1 MAGNWVCIAASGIVS
16 IKNNIKEAAVMFK
29 FANPEY
35 LIALWLIPI
44 LIVLYILFNKNRKR
58 LLDKFA
64 DRPLHK
70 SIMYTFSGVKS
81 KIKFGII
88 LTSLALLIIAYANPQ
103 VGTKMQEVKQTGI
116 DVYILLDVSRSMAAE
131 DIKPNRL
138 EKAKYQISNL
148 IQKLRGDRIGL
159 IIFSGEAYIQFPLTT
174 DYSAANL
181 FLSAVDFYSVPQPG
195 TAIASSINMAVQSFD
210 TATTD
215 KAIIIITD
223 GEDHEGD
230 IDAAVETA
238 TDKEIKIY
246 TIGLGSPDGVPIP
259 VYDNRGN
266 ERGFKQDNTGQTVLT
281 RLNEN
286 ILKKIADDGDGK
298 YYRGNN
304 YEDYLD
310 KIYNDLSTLE
320 QAEFGV
326 KKVTDYEDRFYYFL
340 IPAILLLI
348 IEIFITDKRSPFFA
362 RLNRKLGIEAE
373 EK

>member
-1 MAGNWVCIAASGIVS
+1 
-16 IKNNIKEAAVMFK
+16 MFR

-35 LIALWLIPI
+35 LIALWIIPV
-44 LIVLYILFNKNRKR
+44 LIVLFVLFNRNRKR
-58 LLDKFA
+58 LLEKFA
-64 DRPLHK
+64 DKEIHK
-70 SIMYTFSGVKS
+70 FIMYSYSGAKS
-81 KIKFGII
+81 KFKFALI
-88 LTSLALLIIAYANPQ
+88 LIVLSLLIIAFSNPQ

-159 IIFSGEAYIQFPLTT
+159 IVFSGEAYIQFPLTT

-181 FLSAVDFYSVPQPG
+181 FLSAVDFNSVPQPG
-195 TAIASSINMAVQSFD
+195 TAIASAINMAVQSFD
-210 TATTD
+210 SAATD
-215 KAIIIITD
+215 KAIILITD

-230 IDAAVETA
+230 IDAAVEEA

-246 TIGLGSPDGVPIP
+246 TIGLGSPDGLPIP
-259 VYDNRGN
+259 VYDNRGKQV
-266 ERGFKQDNTGQTVLT
+266 GFKQDNAGQTVLT
-281 RLNEN
+281 KLNES
-286 ILKKIADDGDGK
+286 ILKEIANNGNGK

-340 IPAILLLI
+340 IPAIILLI
-348 IEIFITDKRSPFFA
+348 IELFITDKRSPFFT
-362 RLNRKLGIEAE
+362 RLNKKLGIEA
-373 EK
+373 

>member
-1 MAGNWVCIAASGIVS
+1 
-16 IKNNIKEAAVMFK
+16 MFK
-29 FANPEY
+29 FAYPEY
-35 LIALWLIPI
+35 LMALWIIPV
-44 LIVLYILFNKNRKR
+44 LIVLFILFNRNRKR
-58 LLDKFA
+58 LLERFA
-64 DRPLHK
+64 DKSLHK
-70 SIMYTFSGVKS
+70 SIIYSFSGVKS
-81 KIKFGII
+81 KIKFTLI
-88 LTSLALLIIAYANPQ
+88 LIALSLLIIAYANPQ

-116 DVYILLDVSRSMAAE
+116 DVYILLDVSRSMQAE

-181 FLSAVDFYSVPQPG
+181 FLSAVDFNSVPQPG
-195 TAIASSINMAVQSFD
+195 TAIASAINMAVQSFD
-210 TATTD
+210 SAATD

-230 IDAAVETA
+230 IDKAVENA
-238 TDKEIKIY
+238 TDKDIKIY
-246 TIGLGSPDGVPIP
+246 TIGLGSPEGVPIP

-266 ERGFKQDNTGQTVLT
+266 EVGYKQDNTGQTILT
-281 RLNEN
+281 KLNES
-286 ILKKIADDGDGK
+286 ILIKIANDGNGK

-310 KIYNDLSTLE
+310 KIYSDLSKLE
-320 QAEFGV
+320 QAEYGV

-340 IPAILLLI
+340 VPAILLLLF
-348 IEIFITDKRSPFFA
+348 EIFITDKRSPFFT
-362 RLNRKLGIEAE
+362 RLNRKLGIESE
-373 EK
+373 E